1 MNDNTCY
8 ICGNP
13 NSMRDDNWI
22 VQIDGTYTH
31 YHTECLNAQIET
43 LGKYGLELSMRVIWE
58 GEFEMEGSILCINS
72 ETDGNGHYLSLRNKQ
87 GGVDEVPMSLVAYT
101 FSDTEGKYIPYGDD
115 PSDIT
120 RVHNDIE
127 VSIDPVTENRMVV
140 ACTNSSGEPDFA
152 FVTVRCTDE
161 QRDDGDDYEAAK
173 KWASEN
179 DYEEPMVAFNCE
191 VDSAGKSIV
200 DQFTWE
206 SASIISI

>member
-8 ICGNP
+8 
-13 NSMRDDNWI
+13 
-22 VQIDGTYTH
+22 
-31 YHTECLNAQIET
+31 
-43 LGKYGLELSMRVIWE
+43 
-58 GEFEMEGSILCINS
+58 
-72 ETDGNGHYLSLRNKQ
+72 
-87 GGVDEVPMSLVAYT
+87 
-101 FSDTEGKYIPYGDD
+101 
-115 PSDIT
+115 IT

-152 FVTVRCTDE
+152 FVRVRCTDE

-200 DQFTWE
+200 DLFTWE
-206 SASIISI
+206 SSSVIDA